1 MARASQLNG
10 DEQDH
15 RMTVGQTPAVHSLE
29 DIGEHLRA
37 ARLERH
43 ISLRE
48 MARRISV
55 SPSFVSQVELGKA
68 KPSLGTLYSFLSELG
83 LSLDELMPSSVD
95 SAARDPEEQGSMR
108 YFPLSTNGMLPWQ
121 APASPVQK
129 SDSRRSVQL
138 TGVTWERLTSHD
150 DPLVD
155 FLHVT
160 YEPQAESCPRE
171 QLMRHSGIEYGVV
184 TKGRLTVQV
193 GFEVY
198 ELQPG
203 DSISFDSGT
212 PHRLSNDADV
222 TCTSVWVV
230 VGRRFMPSGGET
242 PPHHAL

>member
-1 MARASQLNG
+1 MAKTSRPKADGQSRQGNGARAP
-10 DEQDH
+10 
-15 RMTVGQTPAVHSLE
+15 MTDSLE

-83 LSLDELMPSSVD
+83 LSLDELMPRSED
-95 SAARDPEEQGSMR
+95 SPAPDPEAESNLRQA
-108 YFPLSTNGMLPWQ
+108 PLSTNGTLPWQ
-121 APASPVQK
+121 APVSPVQK
-129 SDSRRSVQL
+129 ADSRRMVQL
-138 TGVTWERLTSHD
+138 TGVAWERLTSHD

-160 YEPQAESCPRE
+160 YEPQAESCPRDH
-171 QLMRHSGIEYGVV
+171 LMRHSGIEYGVV
-184 TKGRLTVQV
+184 THGRLTVQI
-193 GFEVY
+193 GFEVH
-198 ELQPG
+198 ELESG

-212 PHRLSNDADV
+212 PHRLSNNADV

-230 VGRRFMPSGGET
+230 VGRRFMPTSGET
-242 PPHHAL
+242 APH